1 MRVAAK
7 RTPVTYPEVVE
18 GLRNA
23 WGRVFGGKPKPE
35 SLYVLAAQWA
45 LETAR
50 GKSMYNF
57 NCAGIKAGSEQLHTY
72 YPTTEVVTR
81 AAAER
86 FMKNQTPNARV
97 EVAKDEGDLTVTL
110 RFFPD
115 NEICRFRA
123 YETLNDGC
131 FDYLLLLQRRF
142 ALSWDP
148 VVAGDPAEFSRALKR
163 QGYYT
168 ADEPKY
174 TALMVSLFKEA
185 QKAAPVEP
193 VPDTLPT
200 GKLPW
205 STSTEGIVEAEL
217 AKRGSE

>member
-1 MRVAAK
+1 MRVEAK
-7 RTPVTYPEVVE
+7 RTPATYPDIVAALGV
-18 GLRNA
+18 A
-23 WGRVFGGKPKPE
+23 WGRVFGGRPKPE
-35 SLYVLAAQWA
+35 TLYVLAAQWA

-50 GKSMYNF
+50 GKSMYNHNF
-57 NCAGIKAGSEQLHTY
+57 AGIKAGPDQLHTY

-81 AAAER
+81 ATAER
-86 FMKNQTPNARV
+86 FLRNQTVSTRC
-97 EVAKDEGDLTVTL
+97 EIAKDDGGLNVTL

-115 NEICRFRA
+115 NDVCRFRA
-123 YETLNDGC
+123 YETIEDGA
-131 FDYLLLLQRRF
+131 FDYLVLLQRRF